1 MCYTYLYH
9 EFTGGDDMRIFEHF
23 QKGVNLGGWISQ
35 FAKYDKEHFDTFI
48 TKKDIEYIAKLA
60 MDNLVK
66 CVVIGLPINMNGT
79 RGERVEKSEQF
90 ASMLNDT
97 FKELNYECKI
107 DFQDE
112 RLTTVSSERVLI
124 EAGVR
129 RENRKKVIDKMAATI
144 ILQTY
149 LDCHVGR

>member
-1 MCYTYLYH
+1 MRHLSIDLGEVRIGLAMSDSMGIIANGLETYQ
-9 EFTGGDDMRIFEHF
+9 R
-23 QKGVNLGGWISQ
+23 
-35 FAKYDKEHFDTFI
+35 KYI
-48 TKKDIEYIAKLA
+48 YKDIEYIAKLA

-90 ASMLNDT
+90 ASMLNDK

-149 LDCHVGR
+149 LDCHLGR

>member
-1 MCYTYLYH
+1 MRHLSIDLGEVRIGLAMSDSMGIIANGLETYQ
-9 EFTGGDDMRIFEHF
+9 R
-23 QKGVNLGGWISQ
+23 
-35 FAKYDKEHFDTFI
+35 KYI
-48 TKKDIEYIAKLA
+48 YKDIEYIAKLA

-90 ASMLNDT
+90 ASMLSDK

>member
-1 MCYTYLYH
+1 
-9 EFTGGDDMRIFEHF
+9 
-23 QKGVNLGGWISQ
+23 
-35 FAKYDKEHFDTFI
+35 
-48 TKKDIEYIAKLA
+48 
-60 MDNLVK
+60 
-66 CVVIGLPINMNGT
+66 MNGT

-90 ASMLNDT
+90 ASMLNDK

>member
-1 MCYTYLYH
+1 MRHLSIDLG
-9 EFTGGDDMRIFEHF
+9 EVRIGLAMSDSMGIIATGLET
-23 QKGVNLGGWISQ
+23 QQS
-35 FAKYDKEHFDTFI
+35 KYIYE
-48 TKKDIEYIAKLA
+48 DIEYIAKLA
-60 MDNLVK
+60 AENLVK

-90 ASMLNDT
+90 ASMLNDK

>member
-1 MCYTYLYH
+1 MRHLSIDLGEVRIGLAMSDSMGIIANGLETYQ
-9 EFTGGDDMRIFEHF
+9 R
-23 QKGVNLGGWISQ
+23 
-35 FAKYDKEHFDTFI
+35 KYI
-48 TKKDIEYIAKLA
+48 YKDIEYIAKLA

-90 ASMLNDT
+90 ASMLNDK

>member
-1 MCYTYLYH
+1 MKHLSIDLGEVRIGLAMSDSMGIIANGLETYQ
-9 EFTGGDDMRIFEHF
+9 R
-23 QKGVNLGGWISQ
+23 
-35 FAKYDKEHFDTFI
+35 KYI
-48 TKKDIEYIAKLA
+48 YKDIEYIAKLA

-90 ASMLNDT
+90 ASMLNDK

>member
-1 MCYTYLYH
+1 MRHLSIDLGEVRIGLAMSDSMGIIANGLETYQ
-9 EFTGGDDMRIFEHF
+9 R
-23 QKGVNLGGWISQ
+23 
-35 FAKYDKEHFDTFI
+35 KYI
-48 TKKDIEYIAKLA
+48 YKDIEYIAKLV

-90 ASMLNDT
+90 ASMLNDK

>member
-1 MCYTYLYH
+1 MRHLSIDLGEVRIGLAMSDSMGIIANGLETYQ
-9 EFTGGDDMRIFEHF
+9 R
-23 QKGVNLGGWISQ
+23 
-35 FAKYDKEHFDTFI
+35 KYI
-48 TKKDIEYIAKLA
+48 YKDIEYIAKLA

-90 ASMLNDT
+90 ASMLNDK

-129 RENRKKVIDKMAATI
+129 RENRKKVIDKMASTI

>member
-1 MCYTYLYH
+1 MRHLSIDLGEVRIGLAMSDSMGIIANGLETYQ
-9 EFTGGDDMRIFEHF
+9 R
-23 QKGVNLGGWISQ
+23 
-35 FAKYDKEHFDTFI
+35 KYI
-48 TKKDIEYIAKLA
+48 YKDIEYIAKLV

-90 ASMLNDT
+90 ASMLNDK

-149 LDCHVGR
+149 LDRH

>member
-1 MCYTYLYH
+1 MRHLSIDLGEVRIGLAMSDSMGIIANGLETYQ
-9 EFTGGDDMRIFEHF
+9 R
-23 QKGVNLGGWISQ
+23 
-35 FAKYDKEHFDTFI
+35 KYI
-48 TKKDIEYIAKLA
+48 YKDIEYIAKLA

-90 ASMLNDT
+90 ASMLNDK

-124 EAGVR
+124 EAVVR

>member
-1 MCYTYLYH
+1 MRHLSIDLGEVRIGLAMSDSMGIIANGLETYQ
-9 EFTGGDDMRIFEHF
+9 R
-23 QKGVNLGGWISQ
+23 
-35 FAKYDKEHFDTFI
+35 KYI
-48 TKKDIEYIAKLA
+48 YKDIEYIAKLA

-90 ASMLNDT
+90 ASMLNDK

-129 RENRKKVIDKMAATI
+129 RENRKKVIDKTAATI

>member
-1 MCYTYLYH
+1 MRHLACDLGEVRIGLAMSNSLGIIANGYETYQ
-9 EFTGGDDMRIFEHF
+9 R
-23 QKGVNLGGWISQ
+23 
-35 FAKYDKEHFDTFI
+35 KYI
-48 TKKDIEYIAKLA
+48 YKDIEYIAKLA
-60 MDNLVK
+60 IDNNVK

-79 RGERVEKSEQF
+79 RGERVEKSEEFGNLLQEK
-90 ASMLNDT
+90 
-97 FKELNYECKI
+97 FKELNYECKV
-107 DFQDE
+107 DYQDE

-129 RENRKKVIDKMAATI
+129 RENRKKVIDKLAATI

>member
-1 MCYTYLYH
+1 MRHLSIDLGEVRIGLAMSDSMGIIANGLETYQRKHIY
-9 EFTGGDDMRIFEHF
+9 
-23 QKGVNLGGWISQ
+23 
-35 FAKYDKEHFDTFI
+35 
-48 TKKDIEYIAKLA
+48 KDIEYIAKLA

-90 ASMLNDT
+90 ASMLNDK

>member
-1 MCYTYLYH
+1 MRHLSIDLGEVRIGLAMSDSMGIIANGLETYQ
-9 EFTGGDDMRIFEHF
+9 R
-23 QKGVNLGGWISQ
+23 
-35 FAKYDKEHFDTFI
+35 KYI
-48 TKKDIEYIAKLA
+48 YKDIEYIAKLA

-90 ASMLNDT
+90 ASMLNDK

-112 RLTTVSSERVLI
+112 RLTTVSSERVLS